1 MRKFLMGLVGATALT
16 TPALAQTT
24 DNTLGGLLGGAAIL
38 PLIVIVGIGAL
49 IFWFFFRG
57 GGD

>member
-1 MRKFLMGLVGATALT
+1 MRKFLNGLVGATALA

-24 DNTLGGLLGGAAIL
+24 DTTNIFGSLGIAGLLL
-38 PLIVIVGIGAL
+38 VVGIGAL
-49 IFWFFFRG
+49 IYWLFFRG